1 MTIYTNGHTLF
12 LQSVEE
18 HRHLGGLFAVTAE
31 WLRPRGSSELPQ
43 SIPTSLGEIDIFP
56 EPVVS
61 VGTDGF
67 ERITATGYDIWDQST
82 YEVRGFTTGEI
93 TARIWEYINPTTD
106 PDSGIIYY
114 DRTYRDHV
122 FPGYIFEVGH
132 LKKMRRKGAPTL
144 PAAPN
149 LKVRDSGYADI
160 NQFNLPANFV
170 TFVGISSALEKT
182 IQITNVNVNN
192 YGAVEEVEVVYS
204 VTKAIGN
211 FSKPIP

>member
-1 MTIYTNGHTLF
+1 MTIYTNGPTLF

-56 EPVVS
+56 EPSVS

-82 YEVRGFTTGEI
+82 YESRGVTTGEI
-93 TARIWEYINPTTD
+93 TASIRVFTNPTTD
-106 PDSGIIYY
+106 PVSGLTFY
-114 DRTYRDHV
+114 DTAYDEKT
-122 FPGYIFEVGH
+122 FPGYIFEVAH
-132 LKKMRRKGAPTL
+132 LKKMRRKGTPALPPAPI
-144 PAAPN
+144 
-149 LKVRDSGYADI
+149 LKVRNSDGAEI
-160 NQFNLPANFV
+160 TQFNVPINLD
-170 TFVGISSALEKT
+170 ISYTGTVEKT
-182 IQITNVNVNN
+182 IQITNVNVTN

-204 VTKAIGN
+204 ITQALV
-211 FSKPIP
+211 SVSQPVP